1 MADKSI
7 NVFASK
13 EYHLL
18 YWMEQ
23 HQIGTSVGAL
33 VKFTQAELAQEY
45 GCSPA
50 TVNKWL
56 QELRKANCVELYK
69 KKGNYRVTATGHKV
83 IAQMQKIESII
94 GGTQN
99 GH

>member
-23 HQIGTSVGAL
+23 HQIDTSAGAL
-33 VKFTQAELAQEY
+33 VKFSQVELAQEY

-56 QELRKANCVELYK
+56 QELRRAKCIESGK
-69 KKGNYRVTATGHKV
+69 KRGNYRITDTGRKV

-94 GGTQN
+94 GGNRN
-99 GH
+99 G